1 MEYLKYIF
9 ENEDVR
15 DLTESNE
22 LTITSLVNEAVTP
35 FVMNNFKYI
44 VENAEKFINIDDLV
58 TSFEGIKSFVAND
71 MVNMMSAIAEVAAL
85 DESFEHVEAVMQE
98 NVSNVFAGVGYGTQK
113 AQRLIS
119 STYC

>member
-9 ENEDVR
+9 ENEDVKA
-15 DLTESNE
+15 LTESNE
-22 LTITSLVNEAVTP
+22 STIASLVNESITP

-44 VENAEKFINIDDLV
+44 VENSEKFVDIDDLV
-58 TSFEGIKSFVAND
+58 TSFEGIKSFIAND

-98 NVSNVFAGVGYGTQK
+98 NVSNVFVGAGYGTQK

>member
-15 DLTESNE
+15 ALTESNE
-22 LTITSLVNEAVTP
+22 STITSLVNESITP

-44 VENAEKFINIDDLV
+44 VENSEKFVDIDDLV
-58 TSFEGIKSFVAND
+58 TSFEGIKSFIAND

-98 NVSNVFAGVGYGTQK
+98 NVSNVFAGAGYGTQK

>member
-9 ENEDVR
+9 ENEDVKA
-15 DLTESNE
+15 LTETNE
-22 LTITSLVNEAVTP
+22 PTIQNLVNETITP

-44 VENAEKFINIDDLV
+44 VENSEKFVDTDDLV
-58 TSFEGIKSFVAND
+58 TSFEGIKSFIAND

-85 DESFEHVEAVMQE
+85 DESFEHVEAIMQE
-98 NVSNVFAGVGYGTQK
+98 NVSNVFAGIGYGTQK

>member
-15 DLTESNE
+15 ALTESNE
-22 LTITSLVNEAVTP
+22 STITSLVNEAITP

-44 VENAEKFINIDDLV
+44 VENSEKFVDIDDLV
-58 TSFEGIKSFVAND
+58 TSFEGIKSFIAND

-98 NVSNVFAGVGYGTQK
+98 NVSNVFAGAGYGTQK

>member
-9 ENEDVR
+9 ENEDVKA
-15 DLTESNE
+15 LTESNE
-22 LTITSLVNEAVTP
+22 STIASLVNESITP

-44 VENAEKFINIDDLV
+44 VENSEKFVDIDDLV
-58 TSFEGIKSFVAND
+58 TSFEGIKSFIAND

-98 NVSNVFAGVGYGTQK
+98 NVSNVFAGAGYGTQK

>member
-15 DLTESNE
+15 ALTESNE
-22 LTITSLVNEAVTP
+22 STITSLVNEAITP

-44 VENAEKFINIDDLV
+44 VENSEKFVDIDDLV
-58 TSFEGIKSFVAND
+58 TSFEGIKSFIAND

-98 NVSNVFAGVGYGTQK
+98 NVSNVFVGAGYGTQK

>member
-15 DLTESNE
+15 ALTESNE
-22 LTITSLVNEAVTP
+22 STITSLVNESITP

-44 VENAEKFINIDDLV
+44 VENSEKFVDIDDLV
-58 TSFEGIKSFVAND
+58 TSFEGIKSFIAND

-98 NVSNVFAGVGYGTQK
+98 NVSNVFVGAGYGTQK

>member
-9 ENEDVR
+9 ENEDVKA
-15 DLTESNE
+15 LTESNE
-22 LTITSLVNEAVTP
+22 STIASLVNESITP

-44 VENAEKFINIDDLV
+44 VENSEKFVDIDDLV
-58 TSFEGIKSFVAND
+58 TSFEGIKSFIVND

-98 NVSNVFAGVGYGTQK
+98 NVSNVFAGAGYGTQK

>member
-15 DLTESNE
+15 ALTESNE
-22 LTITSLVNEAVTP
+22 SAITSLVNEAITP

-44 VENAEKFINIDDLV
+44 VENSEKFVDIDDLV
-58 TSFEGIKSFVAND
+58 TSFEGIKSFIAND

-85 DESFEHVEAVMQE
+85 DESFEHVEAIMQE
-98 NVSNVFAGVGYGTQK
+98 NVSNVFAGAGYGTQK

>member
-15 DLTESNE
+15 ALTESNE
-22 LTITSLVNEAVTP
+22 STITSLVNEAITP

-44 VENAEKFINIDDLV
+44 VENSEKFVDIDDLV
-58 TSFEGIKSFVAND
+58 TSFEGIKSFIAND

-98 NVSNVFAGVGYGTQK
+98 NVSNVFAGAGYGTQK

-119 STYC
+119 SIYC

>member
-15 DLTESNE
+15 ALTESNE
-22 LTITSLVNEAVTP
+22 STITSLVNEAITP

-44 VENAEKFINIDDLV
+44 VENSEKFVDIDDLV
-58 TSFEGIKSFVAND
+58 TSFEGIKSFIAND

-98 NVSNVFAGVGYGTQK
+98 NVSNIFAGIGYGTQK